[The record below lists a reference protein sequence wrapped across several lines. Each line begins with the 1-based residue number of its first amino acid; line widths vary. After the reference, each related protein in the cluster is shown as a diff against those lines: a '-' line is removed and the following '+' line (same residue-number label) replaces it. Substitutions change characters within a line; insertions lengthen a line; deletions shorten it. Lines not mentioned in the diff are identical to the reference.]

1 MIAGYP
7 IFLFVPGILF
17 IAGGIWL
24 RGRAAAMDDGSDL
37 GKRMAEANRTSSTV
51 SLIFGAT
58 MAILAIPL
66 MVAWHQ
72 VQ

>member
-7 IFLFVPGILF
+7 VLLFVPGLLF
-17 IAGGIWL
+17 IVAGIWM
-24 RGRAAAMDDGSDL
+24 RRRAAVLDSGSDL
-37 GKRMAEANRTSSTV
+37 GKRLAAANRTSSTV
-51 SLIFGAT
+51 SIIFGVT

-66 MVAWHQ
+66 LVVWHQ